1 MMMILTYSDGDDG
14 DNDDVKR
21 VNVGSSVHSA
31 ALGGSTKHFEEDCL
45 PKVMSLIDTTRTKL
59 RRKISKYNE

>member
-1 MMMILTYSDGDDG
+1 MMISTDSDGDDGEADDG

-31 ALGGSTKHFEEDCL
+31 ALGGALNTLKKIVCQ
-45 PKVMSLIDTTRTKL
+45 KL
-59 RRKISKYNE
+59 CH

>member
-1 MMMILTYSDGDDG
+1 MMISTYSDGDGDDG

-31 ALGGSTKHFEEDCL
+31 ALGGALNTLKKIVCQ
-45 PKVMSLIDTTRTKL
+45 KL
-59 RRKISKYNE
+59 CH